1 MQPLKDQLYSRHEIK
16 RMAQAVAQ
24 AKTDFDEAAF
34 TRRVHAR
41 GWKGL
46 ELKQRMRRVTTA
58 LHEALQLPYPEAA
71 DVMGRA
77 ASLGQGFVFI
87 SCSDYIEV
95 YGQDDLDVSIPALRE
110 TTKGCSA
117 EFAVR
122 PFIAAHPDVMF
133 KTMQRWAKDQDE
145 RIRRLASEGSRP
157 RLPWGIADEL
167 RERIR
172 ALHAEQVAPVLDTL
186 SRTRIELDA
195 KALGAKSGAA
205 NRLVEV
211 EVLLSALHDREVVYL
226 QLRAPELASEEG
238 LRAAVESVEE
248 DAIGACLGL
257 ELTPLSALSDVPEV
271 LTEKWLARIDDTNDM
286 QRLSVREEQL
296 TRAIERELPALK
308 ERVPS
313 DYFLLLVVQGKT
325 RLRDPVDVFLWDLA
339 RDKLVLRSRTENR
352 GRLISVRSQIGPQ
365 VDSAKAAG
373 DPIAIADCSIAAHI
387 KAQLG
392 EPTMDLATP
401 D

>member
-1 MQPLKDQLYSRHEIK
+1 MEPS
-16 RMAQAVAQ
+16 
-24 AKTDFDEAAF
+24 
-34 TRRVHAR
+34 
-41 GWKGL
+41 
-46 ELKQRMRRVTTA
+46 ELT
-58 LHEALQLPYPEAA
+58 P
-71 DVMGRA
+71 
-77 ASLGQGFVFI
+77 
-87 SCSDYIEV
+87 
-95 YGQDDLDVSIPALRE
+95 
-110 TTKGCSA
+110 A
-117 EFAVR
+117 EFDGVR
-122 PFIAAHPDVMF
+122 
-133 KTMQRWAKDQDE
+133 RN
-145 RIRRLASEGSRP
+145 RYRP
-157 RLPWGIADEL
+157 RLPWTRIGFVVLVAALVAGAYFWRQKVRADEL

>member
-16 RMAQAVAQ
+16 RVAQAVAQ

-95 YGQDDLDVSIPALRE
+95 YGQYDLDVSIPALRE

-157 RLPWGIADEL
+157 RLPWGMGLAFLKVDPSPIVPILKLLKNDPSETV
-167 RERIR
+167 RRS
-172 ALHAEQVAPVLDTL
+172 VANNLNDI
-186 SRTRIELDA
+186 SKD
-195 KALGAKSGAA
+195 
-205 NRLVEV
+205 N
-211 EVLLSALHDREVVYL
+211 
-226 QLRAPELASEEG
+226 
-238 LRAAVESVEE
+238 
-248 DAIGACLGL
+248 
-257 ELTPLSALSDVPEV
+257 PEV
-271 LTEKWLARIDDTNDM
+271 ALRLAEAWYGSTP
-286 QRLSVREEQL
+286 E
-296 TRAIERELPALK
+296 T
-308 ERVPS
+308 
-313 DYFLLLVVQGKT
+313 
-325 RLRDPVDVFLWDLA
+325 
-339 RDKLVLRSRTENR
+339 DKLVRHGLRTLLKQGHPDALRVTGCDSEGATVRNLVLASNEVTMGQNLEFSFDLHVPEAITVRLDHAIYYLRKRGQYSRKVFRISAGPCHGTQHITRRRSFRDMSTRRHYPGEHFLSIIVN
-352 GRLISVRSQIGPQ
+352 GRETRKKRFTL
-365 VDSAKAAG
+365 K
-373 DPIAIADCSIAAHI
+373 
-387 KAQLG
+387 
-392 EPTMDLATP
+392 E
-401 D
+401 